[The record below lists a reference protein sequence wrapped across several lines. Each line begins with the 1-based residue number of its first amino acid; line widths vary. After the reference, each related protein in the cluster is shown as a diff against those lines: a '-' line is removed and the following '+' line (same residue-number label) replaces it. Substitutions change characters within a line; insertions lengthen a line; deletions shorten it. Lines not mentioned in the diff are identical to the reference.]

1 MATNFSRK
9 PKMQTTEPS
18 VDEAKLKKG
27 GRAHKKPMADGGV
40 PMVTPRV
47 TPAMASRAR
56 MMARPRMAM
65 PVAEPAAPRMA
76 AMPMRPMKKG
86 GEAEGSKSDMA
97 QDKAMIKKAFKQHD
111 TQEHK
116 GAKGTNLKL
125 KKGGKMQHYAKGGG
139 VQDAGADEVGGLLGG
154 IEATKAVPGKTS
166 GVRAPGYKAGGHVK
180 HSAMRMDSCG
190 HTPMKKGGSCSF

>member
-1 MATNFSRK
+1 MATNFSRE

-27 GRAHKKPMADGGV
+27 GRAHKKHMADGGV

-56 MMARPRMAM
+56 MMARPPMAM

-86 GEAEGSKSDMA
+86 GEAESSKSDMA

-116 GAKGTNLKL
+116 GGKGTNLKL
-125 KKGGKMQHYAKGGG
+125 KKGGKMAT
-139 VQDAGADEVGGLLGG
+139 GGLC
-154 IEATKAVPGKTS
+154 
-166 GVRAPGYKAGGHVK
+166 APGYKAGGHVK
-180 HSAMRMDSCG
+180 HSAMRMDSYG